1 MLLRKL
7 IMAGTVAGVAAAM
20 PVLYESNPEAVE
32 ALLRGS
38 SEPAADTRPA
48 PKLAMARPAQE
59 AGAEQLAGRRVRLVA
74 DGTGHF
80 GADFKLNGR
89 SVPGLV
95 DTGAT
100 MVAINMSTARRIG
113 LKIGTADFNGTV
125 DTANGRTRAA
135 FVVIDRLEIGRI
147 SVDGVEAVVLDDNAL
162 SGTLIGMTFMNRLRR
177 YEVENGALMLEQ

>member
-1 MLLRKL
+1 MLMRKL
-7 IMAGTVAGVAAAM
+7 IMAGAVAGAAAAM
-20 PVLYESNPEAVE
+20 PVLYEKNPEAVE

-38 SEPAADTRPA
+38 TEPAADASKP
-48 PKLAMARPAQE
+48 PQLALARPSR
-59 AGAEQLAGRRVRLVA
+59 GTGSEQLAGRRVRLVA

-80 GADFKLNGR
+80 GADFRLNGR

-100 MVAINMSTARRIG
+100 MVAINMSTAKRIG

-135 FVVIDRLEIGRI
+135 FIVIDRIEIGRV
-147 SVDGVEAVVLDDNAL
+147 SVDGVEAVVLDDKAL

-177 YEVENGALMLEQ
+177 YEVENGALLLEQ